1 MHDKIYNIITKE
13 SEITWQS
20 IIYDLVK
27 KEEMDPWDIDI
38 TKLTQK
44 YLQAIK
50 KLQEHNFLLS
60 GKVVL
65 ASSILLRLKT
75 HRFLT
80 EHIANFDQQLFPPD
94 EDLLEEMESN
104 KYTELD
110 IPKLLI
116 KTPQARRRKINLNE
130 LVGALT
136 QALDVNQRRLIK
148 RKDEELLRPVNIPQ
162 KKVDITSL
170 IKNLYTKITSF
181 FQKSEKIKFSQLVS
195 SNKKEDKIYTFIPM
209 LHLVNEGK
217 INIDQEE
224 HFGEIFIEK
233 G

>member
-1 MHDKIYNIITKE
+1 MQDKIYNLITKE

-44 YLQAIK
+44 YLQTIK
-50 KLQEHNFLLS
+50 TLQEHNFNLS
-60 GKVVL
+60 GKIVL

-75 HRFLT
+75 HRLLT
-80 EHIANFDQQLFPPD
+80 EHIPNFDQQLFPAD
-94 EDLLEEMESN
+94 EDLLEEMEN
-104 KYTELD
+104 NEYTEIN
-110 IPKLLI
+110 IPNLLI
-116 KTPQARRRKINLNE
+116 KTPQARRRKLKLNE

-136 QALDVNQRRLIK
+136 QALDVNNRRLIK
-148 RKDEELLRPVNIPQ
+148 RKDEELIRPAEIPQ
-162 KKVDITSL
+162 KKVDITNL
-170 IKNLYTKITSF
+170 IKNLYSKITSF
-181 FQKSEKIKFSQLVS
+181 FTKSETITFSQLIPS
-195 SNKKEDKIYTFIPM
+195 ESKEDKIYTFIPM

-217 INIDQEE
+217 IDINQEE
-224 HFGEIFIEK
+224 HFGEIFIKK